1 MQVRNKFL
9 KKHEFEYQGTSHYPR
24 KLIPTK
30 INETTVYTE
39 DIQATLFSS
48 IVTNCNSTEWVQIVY
63 ISYKIYI
70 QY

>member
-1 MQVRNKFL
+1 MHHKQHMQVRNKFL

-39 DIQATLFSS
+39 DIEATFFSS
-48 IVTNCNSTEWVQIVY
+48 IVTN
-63 ISYKIYI
+63 
-70 QY
+70 